1 MEFLGT
7 VGNNDGE
14 EEYLRS
20 SFLLLQR
27 VRGQSRLYPRL
38 PSLLPAI
45 DSASSQNQQS
55 TPKPVDASQ
64 GAGDS
69 WNGTEPGPCFS
80 TTRETV
86 L

>member
-7 VGNNDGE
+7 VGKNDGE

-38 PSLLPAI
+38 PSLFPAI
-45 DSASSQNQQS
+45 DSASSLLL
-55 TPKPVDASQ
+55 P
-64 GAGDS
+64 
-69 WNGTEPGPCFS
+69 EPAEYPQTGRCF
-80 TTRETV
+80 TGGW
-86 L
+86 